1 MEPFVPLRVPLIVNL
16 RRDPYERGMQTSNT
30 YYDWLI
36 SRAFML
42 VPAQAYVANFLTSFQ
57 EFPPRQK
64 AGSFSIDQVMEKMSN
79 PAGAH

>member
-1 MEPFVPLRVPLIVNL
+1 
-16 RRDPYERGMQTSNT
+16 MQTSNT